1 MDEKE
6 HHPSTRAVDSVRSL
20 WTQMLSAKNSPEVAP
35 NGLLEACATQEKL
48 ARFSYEEEQIF
59 PLALNTLK
67 AAAEVLVERGG
78 WASFDQLRREVYASS
93 LPVLQAK
100 RKAKRSLGSQLR
112 DLREEIEVLRTRNQ
126 YLLRGRTTLLSAYA
140 DAIRMLRESRAT
152 SPQLVEKLREH
163 ETRFDVRKQMEEVEA
178 SDAKSE
184 NA

>member
-1 MDEKE
+1 
-6 HHPSTRAVDSVRSL
+6 
-20 WTQMLSAKNSPEVAP
+20 
-35 NGLLEACATQEKL
+35 
-48 ARFSYEEEQIF
+48 
-59 PLALNTLK
+59 
-67 AAAEVLVERGG
+67 
-78 WASFDQLRREVYASS
+78 
-93 LPVLQAK
+93 VLQAK